1 MNLKEYKK
9 WLEEHANKE
18 ERQAYAV
25 VERIVE
31 YHQNRA
37 YANLMKDIDVF
48 PRKKLNGLEFDLL
61 IYLHIKSKR
70 PEHRTRE
77 DILIGVEF
85 KESDLNKVI
94 KQAIARREF
103 VDYMYIATNCRAW
116 DVEQIFLL
124 ALYGIGWVFWDNQFV
139 KIILEPRRYANRVDT
154 LIDYLFD
161 DKLREIIDEQIDEKI
176 QRRLDDWIGCQK
188 KGID

>member
-1 MNLKEYKK
+1 MNLEQYKK

-37 YANLMKDIDVF
+37 YANLMKDVDVF
-48 PRKKLNGLEFDLL
+48 PRKKLNGLEFDLV

-85 KESDLNKVI
+85 KESDMNKVI

-103 VDYMYIATNCRAW
+103 VDYMYIATSCRAW
-116 DVEQIFLL
+116 NIEHSFSW
-124 ALYGIGWVFWDNQFV
+124 LYMV
-139 KIILEPRRYANRVDT
+139 
-154 LIDYLFD
+154 
-161 DKLREIIDEQIDEKI
+161 
-176 QRRLDDWIGCQK
+176 
-188 KGID
+188 